1 MDTTVSCVHVYD
13 RQTLLRH
20 RVHTYNNLHE
30 EVIGNLRD
38 LGLLRPQRQ
47 IPGPQPSV
55 SPDAGG
61 QVRGRRKRCSR
72 KRKRGKRAGVRAR
85 LNANPSRPA
94 LPSILLSNVCSL
106 DNKLDYIRLQ
116 RTTRREFRDCCIF
129 VFTETWLSDRVP
141 EAAIQLDG
149 LTVFRADRNAA
160 LCGKT
165 RGGGVCVYINTEW
178 CKNSVLVSRFCSSLV
193 EFVTVRCRPFY
204 LPREFTTVFIVGV
217 YIPPSANAKEALC
230 ELYGAISDLQNAHPD
245 GLFIIAGDFNHANL
259 RTVLPK
265 LHQHVDFATR
275 GGNTLDLVYTNIPG
289 AYRAEPRPHLG
300 YSDHISVMLIPA
312 YRPLVRRS
320 KPVLKQVKTWPAG
333 ATSAL
338 QDCFE
343 CTDWD
348 MFREAATNG
357 DSINLEEYTST
368 VTSYISKCVDD
379 VTISKTITTRSNRK
393 PWINANV
400 CALLKQRDAAFRT
413 GDKTALRTARA
424 KLSRAIREAKRAHS
438 KKIHDHFEDTRRM
451 WQGIQAI
458 TNYKTTSPDCDRD
471 ASLPDALNH
480 FYARF
485 EAQNNVKA
493 RKSTPPP
500 SDQVL
505 CLTTA
510 EVRKTLCRV
519 NPRKSAGPDNIP
531 GRVLRECAE
540 QLADV
545 FTDIFNISLSSNV
558 VPTCLK
564 ATTIVP
570 VPKKS
575 TVSCLNDYRPVALTP
590 IVMKCFERLVMRHIK
605 TQLPTSLDPMQFAY
619 RPNRSTDDAIS
630 TTLHLALTHLDSKD
644 SYVRMLFIDFSS
656 AFNTII
662 PQHLTEKLSIL
673 GLNTSLC
680 NWILDF
686 LTGRPQSVR
695 IGNNISST
703 TTLSTGAPQG
713 CVLSPLLFTLLT
725 HDCVAMH
732 SSNHI
737 VKFADDTTV
746 VGLISKND
754 ESAYREEVQRLTA
767 WCGANNLSLNVDKTK
782 EMVVDFRRA
791 QGDHSP
797 LFIDGS
803 SVEIVKSTKFLGV
816 HLADNLTWSV
826 NTSSI
831 TKKAQ
836 QRLYFLRRLRKAHLP
851 PPILTMF
858 YRGTIESILSSCITA
873 WFGNCTVADRK
884 TLQRIVRTAEKIIGV
899 SLPSI
904 MHIYTTR
911 CIRKAN
917 SIVDDPT
924 HPSHTL
930 FTLLPSGKRVHTY
943 NNLHEEVIGNLRDLG
958 LLRPQRQIPGPQPSV
973 SPDAGGQVR
982 GRRKRCSRKRKRGKR
997 AGVRA
1002 RLNANPSRPALPS
1015 ILLSNVCSLDN
1026 KLDYIRL
1033 QRTTRREFRDCCIFV
1048 FTETWLSDRVPEAA
1062 IQLDG
1067 LTVFRADRN
1076 AALCGKTRGGG
1087 VCVYINTEW
1096 CKNSVLVSRFC
1107 SSLVEFVTVRC
1118 RPFYLPRE
1126 FTTVFIVGVYIPP
1139 SANAK
1144 EALCELYGAISDLQN
1159 AHPDGLFII
1168 AGDFN
1173 HANLRTVLPKL
1184 HQHVDFATR
1193 GGNTLDLVYTNI
1205 PGAYRAE
1212 PRPHLG
1218 YSDHISVML
1227 IPAYRPLVRRS
1238 KPVLKQV
1245 KTWPAGATSALQ
1257 DCFEC
1262 TDWDMF
1268 REAATNG
1275 DSINLEEYTSTVT
1288 SYISKCVDDV
1298 TISKTIT
1305 TRSNRKPWI
1314 NANVCALLKQRDAAF
1329 RTGDK
1334 TALRTARAKLS
1345 RAIREAKRAHSKKI
1359 HDHFE
1364 DTRRMWQG
1372 IQAITNYKTTSPDC
1386 DRDAS
1391 LPDALNHFYAR
1402 FEAQNN
1408 VKARKSTPPP
1418 SDQVLCL
1425 TTAEVRKTL
1434 CRVNPRKSAGPDNIP
1449 GRVLR
1454 ECAEQLADV
1463 FTDIFN
1469 ISLSSNVVPT
1479 CLKATTIVPV
1489 PKKSTVSCLNDY
1501 RPVALTPIV
1510 MKCFERLVMRHI
1522 KTQLP
1527 TSLDPMQFA
1536 YRPNR
1541 STDDAISTT
1550 LHLALTHLDSKD
1562 SYVRMLFI
1570 DFSSA
1575 FNTIIPQ
1582 HLTEKLSILGL
1593 NTSLCNWILDFLT
1606 GRPQSVRIG
1615 NNISS
1620 TTTLSTGAPQGCVL
1634 SPLLFTLLTHDC
1646 VAMHSS
1652 NHIVKFADDTTVV
1665 GLISKNDESAYREE
1679 VQRLTAWCGANNLSL
1694 NVDKTKEMVVDF
1706 RRAQGDHSP
1715 LFIDGS
1721 SVEIV
1726 KSTKFLG
1733 VHLADNLTWSVNTS
1747 SITKKAQQRLYFLRR
1762 LRKAH
1767 LPPPILTMFYRGT
1780 IESILSSCI
1789 TAWFGNC
1796 TVADRKTLQRIVRTA
1811 EKIIGVSLPSIM
1823 HIYTTRCIRKAN
1835 SIVDDPTHPSHTLFT
1850 LLPSGKRFR
1859 SIRATTSRLCNSF
1872 FPQAIRLLNTQN

>member
-94 LPSILLSNVCSL
+94 LP
-106 DNKLDYIRLQ
+106 
-116 RTTRREFRDCCIF
+116 DCCIF

-320 KPVLKQVKTWPAG
+320 KPFLKQVKTWPAG

-438 KKIHDHFEDTRRM
+438 KKIHDHFEDSGDTRRM

-732 SSNHI
+732 SSNHL

-767 WCGANNLSLNVDKTK
+767 WCGANNLSLNVNKTK

-797 LFIDGS
+797 LIIDGS

-917 SIVDDPT
+917 SIVDD
-924 HPSHTL
+924 
-930 FTLLPSGKRVHTY
+930 R
-943 NNLHEEVIGNLRDLG
+943 
-958 LLRPQRQIPGPQPSV
+958 
-973 SPDAGGQVR
+973 
-982 GRRKRCSRKRKRGKR
+982 
-997 AGVRA
+997 
-1002 RLNANPSRPALPS
+1002 
-1015 ILLSNVCSLDN
+1015 
-1026 KLDYIRL
+1026 
-1033 QRTTRREFRDCCIFV
+1033 
-1048 FTETWLSDRVPEAA
+1048 
-1062 IQLDG
+1062 
-1067 LTVFRADRN
+1067 
-1076 AALCGKTRGGG
+1076 
-1087 VCVYINTEW
+1087 
-1096 CKNSVLVSRFC
+1096 
-1107 SSLVEFVTVRC
+1107 
-1118 RPFYLPRE
+1118 
-1126 FTTVFIVGVYIPP
+1126 
-1139 SANAK
+1139 
-1144 EALCELYGAISDLQN
+1144 
-1159 AHPDGLFII
+1159 
-1168 AGDFN
+1168 
-1173 HANLRTVLPKL
+1173 
-1184 HQHVDFATR
+1184 
-1193 GGNTLDLVYTNI
+1193 
-1205 PGAYRAE
+1205 
-1212 PRPHLG
+1212 
-1218 YSDHISVML
+1218 
-1227 IPAYRPLVRRS
+1227 
-1238 KPVLKQV
+1238 
-1245 KTWPAGATSALQ
+1245 
-1257 DCFEC
+1257 
-1262 TDWDMF
+1262 
-1268 REAATNG
+1268 
-1275 DSINLEEYTSTVT
+1275 
-1288 SYISKCVDDV
+1288 
-1298 TISKTIT
+1298 
-1305 TRSNRKPWI
+1305 
-1314 NANVCALLKQRDAAF
+1314 
-1329 RTGDK
+1329 
-1334 TALRTARAKLS
+1334 
-1345 RAIREAKRAHSKKI
+1345 
-1359 HDHFE
+1359 
-1364 DTRRMWQG
+1364 
-1372 IQAITNYKTTSPDC
+1372 
-1386 DRDAS
+1386 
-1391 LPDALNHFYAR
+1391 
-1402 FEAQNN
+1402 
-1408 VKARKSTPPP
+1408 
-1418 SDQVLCL
+1418 
-1425 TTAEVRKTL
+1425 
-1434 CRVNPRKSAGPDNIP
+1434 
-1449 GRVLR
+1449 
-1454 ECAEQLADV
+1454 
-1463 FTDIFN
+1463 
-1469 ISLSSNVVPT
+1469 
-1479 CLKATTIVPV
+1479 
-1489 PKKSTVSCLNDY
+1489 
-1501 RPVALTPIV
+1501 
-1510 MKCFERLVMRHI
+1510 
-1522 KTQLP
+1522 
-1527 TSLDPMQFA
+1527 
-1536 YRPNR
+1536 
-1541 STDDAISTT
+1541 
-1550 LHLALTHLDSKD
+1550 
-1562 SYVRMLFI
+1562 
-1570 DFSSA
+1570 
-1575 FNTIIPQ
+1575 
-1582 HLTEKLSILGL
+1582 
-1593 NTSLCNWILDFLT
+1593 
-1606 GRPQSVRIG
+1606 
-1615 NNISS
+1615 
-1620 TTTLSTGAPQGCVL
+1620 
-1634 SPLLFTLLTHDC
+1634 
-1646 VAMHSS
+1646 
-1652 NHIVKFADDTTVV
+1652 
-1665 GLISKNDESAYREE
+1665 
-1679 VQRLTAWCGANNLSL
+1679 
-1694 NVDKTKEMVVDF
+1694 
-1706 RRAQGDHSP
+1706 
-1715 LFIDGS
+1715 
-1721 SVEIV
+1721 
-1726 KSTKFLG
+1726 
-1733 VHLADNLTWSVNTS
+1733 
-1747 SITKKAQQRLYFLRR
+1747 
-1762 LRKAH
+1762 
-1767 LPPPILTMFYRGT
+1767 
-1780 IESILSSCI
+1780 
-1789 TAWFGNC
+1789 
-1796 TVADRKTLQRIVRTA
+1796 
-1811 EKIIGVSLPSIM
+1811 
-1823 HIYTTRCIRKAN
+1823 
-1835 SIVDDPTHPSHTLFT
+1835 THPSHTLFT

-1859 SIRATTSRLCNSF
+1859 SIRPTTSRLCNSF